1 MQSTFDNA
9 LKGIRMSGA
18 STSTRDLVSHLEQ
31 HGSDEGEL
39 LAIYEDLVENS
50 SDQGSR
56 YLINLILEDERRH
69 HRLLVEM
76 ANAMAWGDPSV
87 SPERATPAI
96 SRSVDADLLTLTKKL
111 RRAEEADH
119 RKLRRMRR
127 RLRPFAKTT
136 MWALIV
142 DLMMLDTKKHA
153 TILRFLERRNRR
165 H

>member
-1 MQSTFDNA
+1 MQSNFENA

-18 STSTRDLVSHLEQ
+18 SPDTRDLVSLLEQ
-31 HGSDEGEL
+31 HSSEEGEL
-39 LAIYEDLVENS
+39 LAVYEDLAEHS
-50 SDQGSR
+50 TDEDAR
-56 YLINLILEDERRH
+56 YLISLILEDEHRH

-76 ANAMAWGDPSV
+76 ANAIAWSVPSA
-87 SPERATPAI
+87 SPDRATPAI
-96 SRSVDADLLTLTKKL
+96 STSMDGALLVLTRKL

-136 MWALIV
+136 MWALLV

>member
-18 STSTRDLVSHLEQ
+18 STGSRDLVRHLEQ

-39 LAIYEDLVENS
+39 LAVYEDVAEHS
-50 SDQGSR
+50 TDEAAR
-56 YLINLILEDERRH
+56 YLISLILEDERRH

-76 ANAMAWGDPSV
+76 ANSIAWGDPSV
-87 SPERATPAI
+87 SPDRATPAI
-96 SRSVDADLLTLTKKL
+96 SGCVDGELLLLTRKL
-111 RRAEEADH
+111 RRAEEADY

-136 MWALIV
+136 MWTLLI

-153 TILRFLERRNRR
+153 TILRFLERRRR
-165 H
+165 RL

>member
-1 MQSTFDNA
+1 MQPTFENA
-9 LKGIRMSGA
+9 LEGIRMSGA
-18 STSTRDLVSHLEQ
+18 STSTRALVSQLEQ

-39 LAIYEDLVENS
+39 LAVYEDMAES
-50 SDQGSR
+50 AADQGSR
-56 YLINLILEDERRH
+56 YLINLILDDERRH

-76 ANAMAWGDPSV
+76 ANAMAWGDPSA

-96 SRSVDADLLTLTKKL
+96 SGSVDGDLLLQTKKL
-111 RRAEEADH
+111 RRAEEADF

-136 MWALIV
+136 MWALLV
-142 DLMMLDTKKHA
+142 DLMILDTKKHA
-153 TILRFLERRNRR
+153 TMLRFLERRNRR

>member
-1 MQSTFDNA
+1 MQSNFENA

-18 STSTRDLVSHLEQ
+18 STGTRDLVSLLEQ
-31 HGSDEGEL
+31 HGSEEGEL
-39 LAIYEDLVENS
+39 LAVYEDLAEHS
-50 SDQGSR
+50 TDEDAR
-56 YLINLILEDERRH
+56 YLISLILEDERRH

-76 ANAMAWGDPSV
+76 ANAMAWGDPSA
-87 SPERATPAI
+87 SPDPATPAI
-96 SRSVDADLLTLTKKL
+96 SRSVDGELLLLTRKL

-142 DLMMLDTKKHA
+142 DLMILDTKKHA
-153 TILRFLERRNRR
+153 TILRFLERRNCR

>member
-18 STSTRDLVSHLEQ
+18 STGSRDLVRHLEQ

-39 LAIYEDLVENS
+39 LAVYEDVAEHS
-50 SDQGSR
+50 TDEAAR
-56 YLINLILEDERRH
+56 YLISLILEDERRH

-76 ANAMAWGDPSV
+76 ANSIAWGDPSV
-87 SPERATPAI
+87 SPDRATPAI
-96 SRSVDADLLTLTKKL
+96 SGCVDGELLLLTRKL
-111 RRAEEADH
+111 RRAEEADY

-136 MWALIV
+136 MWTLLI

-153 TILRFLERRNRR
+153 TILRFLERRNR
-165 H
+165 HH